1 MDHQGAG
8 FAFDLS
14 MDFPAFKPVDDTAG
28 FYGDEA
34 IDTTTTA
41 ASSFDPTMFDTQSSF
56 DMQHS
61 LSLDNTSVTPAWNT
75 QLTPHM
81 QSAANT
87 FLSTPLQPFNTM
99 LGKFNALGKRPLQL
113 EETHEYPQPKRH
125 AGFDFPLFPTPP
137 APMDSWPMEPAPPS
151 TSPEGLTDEAADV
164 CSMWFNKYNVLPSD
178 KHIDSLSQLTGESA
192 EAIRNW
198 FGRLVKQGMGGSQS
212 DSAYKSQTFLIQQ
225 QQQQNTFWHD
235 PTYQTDLTQVSPPQ
249 INLSPEMS
257 PSLDDVGTTTAQ
269 SATTLRGNKKRC
281 TPTDDA
287 ELLGR
292 DPRKIYQ
299 CTRKCGKRY
308 GRKNDWKR
316 NEEEGYP
323 CKSWV
328 CSLCTSEGVEHVKPC
343 YRKYHFVQHFRNI
356 HSGMNAEDHDEAS
369 IVYSETEF
377 PRKCGFCRHRF
388 ESRQERIDHIAN
400 HFKQGK
406 CMLDWRDDEDDE
418 NDDSAGDD
426 DDHSNGDG
434 FNGAPSSQQPPFDPR
449 GDNNSKYF
457 GNNGSSSGSS
467 GQQPQGGFFQFQ
479 LSQLGES
486 QLYCADRPTKPIT
499 LSPNISQS
507 STSPESG
514 GIVSQGERVKTEEYD
529 TSTLARDALAQP
541 IEEEHETSS
550 FGRVAEHLDWKYSWA
565 STEPEVPLLSVTSL
579 DFPACPEEGLSA
591 GRDTQCPEYSTD
603 VIPRGRSPV
612 GIHIP
617 QIPNKSRSFLSVKL
631 LGAGGFST
639 VDEVI
644 HQQTGLHVVRKTL
657 KNRDRTALDE
667 LKKEVSVL
675 QKLRH
680 PHIIRFL
687 GACSKGNKMSILI
700 SPVAETTL
708 AGWLEQSSSQRPATL
723 LHTVVKMFG
732 CLASSVRYIHEQR
745 PVVKHMDIKPQ
756 NILIVGSDQEIPH
769 VILCDFGVSS
779 AEDLHDHGSKPLT
792 RQYVAPEVF
801 EGFVRKQAADI
812 WSLGCVFSEM
822 ASIPFSQ
829 DNKDWTAF
837 RKEFSGRTGKYYWQD
852 VSGVQ
857 EKLSSF
863 LDAAKNA
870 TEQTVV
876 RTIQSMMDANPE
888 KRPDAASLTLIF
900 TPAPCC
906 LNWPNDK
913 ATFPGPDEEQGA
925 IEAFAREDI
934 IEHYGHDRDPTPYS
948 DSLSSAKTWL
958 DDCLHTHD
966 ACHYVPTGDF
976 SALPTRLIDM
986 LPDGQT
992 GSYVRIVESNMLP
1005 RVTEQVEYVA
1015 LSHVWDFS
1023 QPILTSSLILDM
1035 QKKLHL
1041 KNLPSM
1047 VRQGIS
1053 VAQRLGYRYCWVDAL
1068 CVLQDSR
1075 QEKEREC
1082 KSMSLTFRNAALT
1095 VILDQLGTDD
1105 DDDDDKSD
1113 MGFSGTTP
1121 HPAPS
1126 LFKTIAGETTSTAR
1140 VPASSMLPPS
1150 ILASPNFGW
1159 DTRAWVLQ
1167 DRLLSRRFLHLGK
1180 QLYWECNTLKASET
1194 FPCGLS
1200 PLVWEKLH
1208 TLQSNPPEPNTRRR
1222 TTNPATPDPQTT
1234 FATANADRPPTFKRQ
1249 QSSCKYPDCTPSDTV
1264 IPAPARYHIRL
1275 PPLPTASLHPTT
1287 PPQPQTQNQT
1297 RFSGL
1302 YARTPSKRHTHRQPT
1317 PPVVKHKEQA
1327 SRYPTCPTCSCLGA
1341 STTNSSSTQALQRNR
1356 HDDRHNHCDLCCTS
1370 NTRSS
1375 SRNRNIA
1382 NTNGNGEENG
1392 CTILGIGDPDTKNRT
1407 TVANANEAVDSV
1419 GQGGKHD
1426 LLGCGGMT

>member
-8 FAFDLS
+8 FAFDPN
-14 MDFPAFKPVDDTAG
+14 MDFPAFKSVDDTAG
-28 FYGDEA
+28 FFYGDEA
-34 IDTTTTA
+34 IDTSAIATA
-41 ASSFDPTMFDTQSSF
+41 ASSFAPAMFDTQSSF

-61 LSLDNTSVTPAWNT
+61 LSLDDTSVTPAWNT

-81 QSAANT
+81 QPATNS
-87 FLSTPLQPFNTM
+87 FLSTPMQSFNSM
-99 LGKFNALGKRPLQL
+99 PGEFNALGKRPLQL
-113 EETHEYPQPKRH
+113 EETHEYPQAKRH
-125 AGFDFPLFPTPP
+125 AGFDFPLFPTPST
-137 APMDSWPMEPAPPS
+137 AIDSWSMEPTPPS
-151 TSPEGLTDEAADV
+151 TSSEGLTDEAADV
-164 CSMWFNKYNVLPSD
+164 CSIWFNKYNVLPSD
-178 KHIDSLSQLTGESA
+178 KHIDSLSQLTGESE

-198 FGRLVKQGMGGSQS
+198 FGRLVKQGMDGSQS

-225 QQQQNTFWHD
+225 QPLDNTFWHD
-235 PTYQTDLTQVSPPQ
+235 PTYQTELTQVSPPQ
-249 INLSPEMS
+249 INISPEMS
-257 PSLDDVGTTTAQ
+257 PSLDDVATTTVQ
-269 SATTLRGNKKRC
+269 SVTTSRGNKKRC
-281 TPTDDA
+281 TPTDDV
-287 ELLGR
+287 ELLRR
-292 DPRKIYQ
+292 DPQKIYQ

-356 HSGMNAEDHDEAS
+356 HSGMNPEDYDEAS
-369 IVYSETEF
+369 TVYSETEF

-400 HFKQGK
+400 HFKQG
-406 CMLDWRDDEDDE
+406 
-418 NDDSAGDD
+418 
-426 DDHSNGDG
+426 
-434 FNGAPSSQQPPFDPR
+434 
-449 GDNNSKYF
+449 NSKYF
-457 GNNGSSSGSS
+457 GNNGGSSGSS

-507 STSPESG
+507 STSPESN
-514 GIVSQGERVKTEEYD
+514 GIVSQGERVQTED
-529 TSTLARDALAQP
+529 NDATTLARDAIAQP
-541 IEEEHETSS
+541 IKEEYESS
-550 FGRVAEHLDWKYSWA
+550 SLGRLAEHPHWKYSRA
-565 STEPEVPLLSVTSL
+565 STEPEEPLLGARL
-579 DFPACPEEGLSA
+579 LNFPTRSEEGLSA
-591 GRDTQCPEYSTD
+591 GRDTQCPESSTEI
-603 VIPRGRSPV
+603 IPRGRSPV
-612 GIHIP
+612 GLHIP
-617 QIPNKSRSFLSVKL
+617 QIPKKSRSFLSVKL

-657 KNRDRTALDE
+657 KNRDRTALEE

-680 PHIIRFL
+680 PHIIRL
-687 GACSKGNKMSILI
+687 IGAYSKGDKMSILI

-708 AGWLEQSSSQRPATL
+708 AGWLERPLSKRPATL

-779 AEDLHDHGSKPLT
+779 AEDPHDHGSKPLT

-822 ASIPFSQ
+822 ASLPLSQ
-829 DNKDWTAF
+829 DNTDWTAF
-837 RKEFSGRTGKYYWQD
+837 RKEFSGRSGKYYWQD
-852 VSGVQ
+852 VPGVQ
-857 EKLSSF
+857 QKLSSF

-876 RTIQSMMDANPE
+876 RTIQSMMDANPDN
-888 KRPDAASLTLIF
+888 RPDAASLTLVF

-913 ATFPGPDEEQGA
+913 ATFPGPDEEHGG
-925 IEAFAREDI
+925 IEAFAHEDI
-934 IEHYGHDRDPTPYS
+934 FEQYSHDRDPTPYS
-948 DSLSSAKTWL
+948 DSLLSAKTWL
-958 DDCLHTHD
+958 QDCLHTHD
-966 ACHYVPTGDF
+966 ACHHVPTSEF

-986 LPDGQT
+986 LPDGQS
-992 GSYVRIVESNMLP
+992 GPYVRIVESDMLQP
-1005 RVTEQVEYVA
+1005 TTEQVEYVA
-1015 LSHVWDFS
+1015 LSHVWDFN
-1023 QPILTSSLILDM
+1023 QPVLSSSSLPDM
-1035 QKKLHL
+1035 QNELDLQKLP
-1041 KNLPSM
+1041 NT

-1053 VAQRLGYRYCWVDAL
+1053 AAQRLGYRYCWLDAL
-1068 CVLQDSR
+1068 CVLQDSW
-1075 QEKEREC
+1075 QQKEREC

-1095 VILDQLGTDD
+1095 VNTEI
-1105 DDDDDKSD
+1105 
-1113 MGFSGTTP
+1113 GFSGTTP

-1126 LFKTIAGETTSTAR
+1126 LFKVIAGETTSTVR
-1140 VPASSMLPPS
+1140 LPASAMLPSS
-1150 ILASPNFGW
+1150 ILASPNFSW

-1208 TLQSNPPEPNTRRR
+1208 TLQSSPPDSISRRRR
-1222 TTNPATPDPQTT
+1222 TVNLATADYHATAAIQDSLALSGADRPPQFNYPLFNWQDGDWSAPTPTPDTVTPAASSIPPHLRLHVRRGIPTNKRT
-1234 FATANADRPPTFKRQ
+1234 FATAP
-1249 QSSCKYPDCTPSDTV
+1249 PSD
-1264 IPAPARYHIRL
+1264 APMDHE
-1275 PPLPTASLHPTT
+1275 TH
-1287 PPQPQTQNQT
+1287 
-1297 RFSGL
+1297 FSGL
-1302 YARTPSKRHTHRQPT
+1302 HVRGRSKMLPHRVLSALVW
-1317 PPVVKHKEQA
+1317 VV
-1327 SRYPTCPTCSCLGA
+1327 
-1341 STTNSSSTQALQRNR
+1341 
-1356 HDDRHNHCDLCCTS
+1356 
-1370 NTRSS
+1370 
-1375 SRNRNIA
+1375 
-1382 NTNGNGEENG
+1382 GN
-1392 CTILGIGDPDTKNRT
+1392 
-1407 TVANANEAVDSV
+1407 
-1419 GQGGKHD
+1419 
-1426 LLGCGGMT
+1426 